1 MSDELYTRTDDG
13 TQTTVRI
20 RKKLDVTNASLLF
33 DLVKDLEEDV
43 KNNKIKTIVVNLEE
57 LELIDSSGV
66 AAIVGLYKRTRQH
79 GGQVEITGANGQP
92 LAIFKLLRMDKVW
105 GLQ

>member
-33 DLVKDLEEDV
+33 DLVKELEEDV
-43 KNNKIKTIVVNLEE
+43 KASKITKVVVDLEE

-66 AAIVGLYKRTRQH
+66 AAIVGLYKRTRSH
-79 GGQVEITGANGQP
+79 GGKVEVAGANGQP

-105 GLQ
+105 GLS

>member
-1 MSDELYTRTDDG
+1 MSDELYTRTNDG
-13 TQTTVRI
+13 NQTTVRI

-33 DLVKDLEEDV
+33 DLVKELEEDV
-43 KNNKIKTIVVNLEE
+43 KEKKLTTVIVNLEE

-79 GGQVEITGANGQP
+79 GGKVEIKGATGQP